1 MQLLDIIVDYP
12 RRSTDT
18 LRRVKEVLPD
28 TVKEVLPDTVHV
40 PAKPVSTDSLMQFA
54 DVAPRPPMDLEF
66 GNDDLSTILW
76 VLCAILAALSLCF
89 YFVTKYRK
97 QQSKS

>member
-1 MQLLDIIVDYP
+1 MMQLLDIIVDYP

-28 TVKEVLPDTVHV
+28 TVHA
-40 PAKPVSTDSLMQFA
+40 PAKPVSTDSLMQYA
-54 DVAPRPPMDLEF
+54 DIAPRPPKELEF

-76 VLCAILAALSLCF
+76 IICAVLAALSLCF